1 MPTEAP
7 LVGTVDRLLALKRH
21 NIFGSLPAGELAIV
35 AEASRERFFRK
46 GQVLFDEEEPIESI
60 FLVIDGQVHMTL
72 GGKLIGHATPGAAA
86 GGIGLFARTED
97 AIGAIAETDVMALE
111 LDIDAITEIFEAHS
125 SILLHTVRQVCRL
138 IVAEAEQHPEA
149 LLEMFE
155 ALNTAV
161 SVNELDFVG
170 RLFVLRRAEPFKRTS
185 INALAELAKNM
196 EGVRYSAGD
205 GLWEEAENSG
215 MVLLVVEGRVECWRG
230 DLRFDAGPGAS
241 LGAVDSVAGVPRL
254 FGARAATDV
263 IALKGYSRVMLDI
276 FEDNFEMARDYLAVV
291 SQLLIS
297 LKRNQETGFEHEY
310 GCDAPAESKGSSG

>member
-21 NIFGSLPAGELAIV
+21 NIFGSLPAADLAIV
-35 AEASRERFFRK
+35 AEASRDRFFRK
-46 GQVLFDEEEPIESI
+46 GSVMIDEEEPIESI
-60 FLVIDGQVHMTL
+60 FLVIDGEVHMTL
-72 GGKLIGHATPGAAA
+72 DGKLIGHATPGAAA

-138 IVAEAEQHPEA
+138 IVAEAEQHPAA
-149 LLEMFE
+149 LLEMFR
-155 ALNTAV
+155 ALSTAAGV
-161 SVNELDFVG
+161 DELDFVG
-170 RLFVLRRAEPFKRTS
+170 RLFVLRRSEPFKRTS

-196 EGVRYSAGD
+196 ESVRYAKGD
-205 GLWEEAENSG
+205 GLWEEAQDSG

-230 DLRFDAGPGAS
+230 DLRFDAGPGAP
-241 LGAVDSVAGVPRL
+241 LGAGDSVAGVPRL

-263 IALKGYSRVMLDI
+263 IALKGYSRVMLDV
-276 FEDNFEMARDYLAVV
+276 FEDNFEMARDYLAVA

-297 LKRNQETGFEHEY
+297 LKRDQETGFEHEY
-310 GCDAPAESKGSSG
+310 GCDVPGESKLSSS

>member
-149 LLEMFE
+149 
-155 ALNTAV
+155 
-161 SVNELDFVG
+161 
-170 RLFVLRRAEPFKRTS
+170 P
-185 INALAELAKNM
+185 
-196 EGVRYSAGD
+196 
-205 GLWEEAENSG
+205 
-215 MVLLVVEGRVECWRG
+215 
-230 DLRFDAGPGAS
+230 
-241 LGAVDSVAGVPRL
+241 
-254 FGARAATDV
+254 
-263 IALKGYSRVMLDI
+263 
-276 FEDNFEMARDYLAVV
+276 ARDVRGP
-291 SQLLIS
+291 QH
-297 LKRNQETGFEHEY
+297 RGQRE
-310 GCDAPAESKGSSG
+310 